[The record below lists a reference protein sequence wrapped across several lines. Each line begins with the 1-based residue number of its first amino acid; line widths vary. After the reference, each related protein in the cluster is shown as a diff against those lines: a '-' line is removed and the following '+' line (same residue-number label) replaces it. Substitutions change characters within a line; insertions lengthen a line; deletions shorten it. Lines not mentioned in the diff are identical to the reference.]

1 MAAPRSRSSY
11 RMRLREVIRISTHLY
26 TEVFITPSGTPDKF
40 VSSGTGTLGRIIIH
54 PDERMTTER
63 IEDT

>member
-26 TEVFITPSGTPDKF
+26 PEVFITPSGTPDKF
-40 VSSGTGTLGRIIIH
+40 VSFGTGTLGWIIIH
-54 PDERMTTER
+54 PDERMTTEW

>member
-1 MAAPRSRSSY
+1 
-11 RMRLREVIRISTHLY
+11 MRLREVIRISTHLY